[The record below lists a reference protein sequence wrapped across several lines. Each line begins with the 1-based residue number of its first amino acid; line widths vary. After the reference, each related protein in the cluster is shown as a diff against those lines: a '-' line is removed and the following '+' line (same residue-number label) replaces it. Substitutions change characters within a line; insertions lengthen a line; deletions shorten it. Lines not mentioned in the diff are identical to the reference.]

1 MRATL
6 PLPLPLLLLAAAGP
20 LAAQS
25 AEDASA
31 ADAAAAAAQFE
42 ASLDFR
48 QGDITLG
55 DGIATLHVSESYRY
69 LGPADAA
76 RLLTEGWGNPPGGRT
91 LGMLFPADV
100 SPLSDAGWGVVI
112 TFEEDGWVDDEE
124 AATIDYDALL
134 RDMKRETAEESEER
148 ERQGYG
154 SLALVGWAAPPRYDS
169 VQNKLYWAQEL
180 SFDESPEHTLN
191 YNIRALGRRGVLV
204 LNAVASMEQ
213 MGDIEADV
221 QNILGLVE
229 FNPGHRYADFVPGTD
244 KVAAYGIGALV
255 AGKVAAKAGFFK
267 ALLAGIVAMKKFL
280 FAAGIALLAALR
292 RVFGRR
298 SEATASASGA

>member
-6 PLPLPLLLLAAAGP
+6 AILLLATAGP
-20 LAAQS
+20 LVAQS
-25 AEDASA
+25 SDEAATSA
-31 ADAAAAAAQFE
+31 AEFE
-42 ASLDFR
+42 ASLNFR

-55 DGIATLHVSESYRY
+55 DGIATLHVSERYRY
-69 LGPADAA
+69 LGPEDAA

-100 SPLSDAGWGVVI
+100 SPLADEGWGVVI
-112 TFEEDGWVDDEE
+112 TFDEDGYVDDDD
-124 AATIDYDALL
+124 AAKIDYDKLL
-134 RDMKRETAEESEER
+134 REMKAETAQESKVR

-154 SLALVGWAAPPRYDS
+154 SLALIGWAAPPRYDS
-169 VQNKLYWAQEL
+169 VANKLYWAQEL

-213 MGDIEADV
+213 MTNIEDDMQEVLA
-221 QNILGLVE
+221 LVE

-267 ALLAGIVAMKKFL
+267 ALLASLVAMKKFL
-280 FAAGIALLAALR
+280 IAGAIALAAALR
-292 RVFGRR
+292 RFFGGRR
-298 SEATASASGA
+298 EQAAGASGS